1 MTRIPLA
8 ILVFTL
14 LVKASV
20 SDACAEPLAFQVS
33 FDSRLSEKPVDGRV
47 YVIDS
52 RDRDVEPRPGVPD
65 TQVQSW
71 GKDVTEM
78 SSGQKITLDSGAD
91 VYRHPCE
98 TIDLLPAGDYTV
110 QAFLSLSTTFHCSEG
125 RVVQFHMPVGEGWN
139 PLLCPRNFYSTAVQ
153 LRLSSQAGNINNLVP
168 DHVIPLRTPV
178 PPEKYGSTGKPTEI
192 QARQG
197 SEDLERVVHA
207 VLGHTDL
214 HRCLRLVARRLR

>member
-65 TQVQSW
+65 TQV
-71 GKDVTEM
+71 
-78 SSGQKITLDSGAD
+78 
-91 VYRHPCE
+91 
-98 TIDLLPAGDYTV
+98 
-110 QAFLSLSTTFHCSEG
+110 
-125 RVVQFHMPVGEGWN
+125 
-139 PLLCPRNFYSTAVQ
+139 
-153 LRLSSQAGNINNLVP
+153 
-168 DHVIPLRTPV
+168 
-178 PPEKYGSTGKPTEI
+178 
-192 QARQG
+192 
-197 SEDLERVVHA
+197 
-207 VLGHTDL
+207 
-214 HRCLRLVARRLR
+214 